1 MKDKL
6 KKISDF
12 EFELPKAGNMNVPG
26 RIFMSE
32 KLLKGV
38 EDAAIQQLAN
48 VASLKG
54 IQKSAFAMPDMHW
67 GFSKLVNAIRTSDGF
82 PIGGVAAF
90 DLDEGIISPGGVG
103 LK

>member
-6 KKISDF
+6 KKISDY
-12 EFELPKAGNMNVPG
+12 EFELPKEGKMKVPG

-48 VASLKG
+48 VATLNG
-54 IQKSAFAMPDMHW
+54 IQKHAFAMPDMHW
-67 GFSKLVNAIRTSDGF
+67 GLRK
-82 PIGGVAAF
+82 
-90 DLDEGIISPGGVG
+90 
-103 LK
+103 

>member
-12 EFELPKAGNMNVPG
+12 EFELPKTGNMKVPG

-38 EDAAIQQLAN
+38 EENAIQQLAN
-48 VASLKG
+48 VATLKG
-54 IQKSAFAMPDMHW
+54 IQKGAFAMPDMHW
-67 GFSKLVNAIRTSDGF
+67 GFSI
-82 PIGGVAAF
+82 
-90 DLDEGIISPGGVG
+90 
-103 LK
+103 